1 MMTVSSFIPKGLL
14 SPQRKEALQRLRAE
28 IEVLTDSWL
37 GTALKSLLLIQSRYG
52 NAFSR
57 SYPLREILS
66 PTLVQDK
73 AIPENRLWGRVRGV
87 QWCRQG
93 FTDGRQGHFTLS
105 ACLRVLNIFFFSLN
119 FLLTK
124 LYPECPALEV
134 DAPDNI
140 EEYMEETLQIPW
152 IQEAPKK
159 CSAAYS
165 ERQDSKKK
173 GTLSRLRRFE
183 LKA

>member
-1 MMTVSSFIPKGLL
+1 MTVSSFIPKGLL

-73 AIPENRLWGRVRGV
+73 AVPENRLWGRVRGV
-87 QWCRQG
+87 Q
-93 FTDGRQGHFTLS
+93 
-105 ACLRVLNIFFFSLN
+105 
-119 FLLTK
+119 
-124 LYPECPALEV
+124 
-134 DAPDNI
+134 
-140 EEYMEETLQIPW
+140 
-152 IQEAPKK
+152 
-159 CSAAYS
+159 
-165 ERQDSKKK
+165 
-173 GTLSRLRRFE
+173 
-183 LKA
+183 

>member
-124 LYPECPALEV
+124 LYSVTQSVQHWRWMRLITSKSTWRRLYKYPE
-134 DAPDNI
+134 
-140 EEYMEETLQIPW
+140 YRKLQRNVAQPTQEGR
-152 IQEAPKK
+152 IQ
-159 CSAAYS
+159 
-165 ERQDSKKK
+165 KKK
-173 GTLSRLRRFE
+173 GTLSR
-183 LKA
+183 

>member
-1 MMTVSSFIPKGLL
+1 MMTVSSFILKGLL

-87 QWCRQG
+87 Q
-93 FTDGRQGHFTLS
+93 
-105 ACLRVLNIFFFSLN
+105 
-119 FLLTK
+119 
-124 LYPECPALEV
+124 
-134 DAPDNI
+134 
-140 EEYMEETLQIPW
+140 
-152 IQEAPKK
+152 
-159 CSAAYS
+159 
-165 ERQDSKKK
+165 
-173 GTLSRLRRFE
+173 
-183 LKA
+183 

>member
-57 SYPLREILS
+57 SYLS

-87 QWCRQG
+87 Q
-93 FTDGRQGHFTLS
+93 
-105 ACLRVLNIFFFSLN
+105 
-119 FLLTK
+119 
-124 LYPECPALEV
+124 
-134 DAPDNI
+134 
-140 EEYMEETLQIPW
+140 
-152 IQEAPKK
+152 
-159 CSAAYS
+159 
-165 ERQDSKKK
+165 
-173 GTLSRLRRFE
+173 
-183 LKA
+183 